1 MKFVMKN
8 NVFLV
13 LLLLLTSIAL
23 TVCSCKSTIKTKNKD
38 SVSILFVG
46 SSHMF
51 VGDVPGQLKMIA
63 KEYGVEISYI
73 DISRHGNR
81 GGTLRELRENAIN
94 EIQEKIFDYVVLQ
107 DQTIRSFNDVE
118 GLLNEISILS
128 KAARQNGA
136 IPVLYNFPWAVINRQ
151 PDVERLKITTEVF
164 KRAAIENDAIFVNA
178 ADAWIY
184 AYQTIPGISLYTRF
198 DPRGMHANNAGAFL
212 TACVFAGILFDL
224 HIKDIV
230 KNNRYRGRD
239 AIAIGQVA
247 WDFVQNFKNK

>member
-8 NVFLV
+8 KV
-13 LLLLLTSIAL
+13 LLLLFISIAL
-23 TVCSCKSTIKTKNKD
+23 AVCSCKSTLNTENKD

-46 SSHMF
+46 SSHVF

-63 KEYGVEISYI
+63 KEYGVEVSYI

-94 EIQEKIFDYVVLQ
+94 EMQEKKFDYVVLQ
-107 DQTIRSFNDVE
+107 DQTRRSFSDVE

-128 KAARQNGA
+128 EAARQSGA
-136 IPVLYNFPWAVINRQ
+136 IPVLYNFAWAVVNRQ

-164 KRAAIENDAIFVNA
+164 KRAAIENDAILVNA

-184 AYQTIPGISLYTRF
+184 AYQTIQGISLYTRF
-198 DPRGMHANNAGAFL
+198 DPRGTHANNAGAFL

-230 KNNRYRGRD
+230 KSNRYRGRD
-239 AIAIGQVA
+239 SIPLGQVA
-247 WDFVQNFKNK
+247 WDFIQNSKN